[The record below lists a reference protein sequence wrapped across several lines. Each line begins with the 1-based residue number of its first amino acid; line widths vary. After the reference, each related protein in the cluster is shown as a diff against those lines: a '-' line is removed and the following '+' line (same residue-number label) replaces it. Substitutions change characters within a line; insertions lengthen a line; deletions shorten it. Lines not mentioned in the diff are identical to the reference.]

1 MACFGQIL
9 ESHSRPI
16 GRCLPKPSIAKFG
29 GANVFLVVRSSETA
43 FLPPRKTATNETRGT
58 TASGRSDLVTCQIH
72 AMEKWRGRKRLGR
85 AKKTPA
91 QNLFAGNVYSCDR
104 RVSETYENR
113 CWFSI
118 VRNSPVAAC
127 RLSQQSTVPSTDDR
141 IPAPVDIVTCIASS
155 HASSLSLS
163 RLSGFVVFGS
173 GKDWSSFEAF
183 LPILVVVVVI
193 QRPIRVVFLARGFF
207 VTVRSE
213 TTTPGDE
220 TGH

>member
-1 MACFGQIL
+1 MPWKKMAWSK
-9 ESHSRPI
+9 E
-16 GRCLPKPSIAKFG
+16 
-29 GANVFLVVRSSETA
+29 N
-43 FLPPRKTATNETRGT
+43 
-58 TASGRSDLVTCQIH
+58 
-72 AMEKWRGRKRLGR
+72 WR

-91 QNLFAGNVYSCDR
+91 QNIFAGNVYLCER
-104 RVSETYENR
+104 RVSEAYENR

-127 RLSQQSTVPSTDDR
+127 RLSQQLTVPSADDR

-163 RLSGFVVFGS
+163 QLSGFVVFGS

-220 TGH
+220 